1 MLKKIKINKY
11 NETIYYEK
19 LDNGLDVYM
28 WPNNNVSSY
37 YATLSVK
44 YGSVDTN
51 FKIKNKTY
59 EVSKGIA
66 HFLEHVKFNEGPNR
80 TAHEYF
86 NKLGSSI
93 NAFTTFDYTSYEVTA
108 TDKIKENITH
118 LLDYIQT
125 PYFTKE
131 LIEKER
137 KIILSEVKMGKNNPY
152 QVLYYTLNGSVFS
165 NDNHRYY
172 VTGDI
177 DDVKNI
183 TLDEINLVY
192 NTFYHPSNMFL
203 TVTGNFDPEYL
214 SVVIKENQNNKE
226 FKPYLEPEKIKEKE
240 PERVAV
246 RGIDIAGNIALPKLK
261 LAYKIKKDLFGDL
274 SDLEKL
280 LYIRIILNANFG
292 TTSLLKER
300 LLESNLVTKL
310 STSATIVGDYVE
322 IVISSETNY
331 PNEIIKILKETYS
344 NMDIT
349 KKRLERRI
357 RCNIA
362 DFIYGLDDIEYTN
375 TVIQDNIIMYGKL
388 IPNTYDIINS
398 LNVLVANK
406 IIKTMQTEN
415 NCFVIMHPISKEE
428 QSISA

>member
-1 MLKKIKINKY
+1 MLNLMKDQI
-11 NETIYYEK
+11 
-19 LDNGLDVYM
+19 
-28 WPNNNVSSY
+28 
-37 YATLSVK
+37 
-44 YGSVDTN
+44 
-51 FKIKNKTY
+51 
-59 EVSKGIA
+59 
-66 HFLEHVKFNEGPNR
+66 

-108 TDKIKENITH
+108 TDKIKGNITH
-118 LLDYIQT
+118 LLDYVQT

-322 IVISSETNY
+322 IVISSETSY

-428 QSISA
+428 Q

>member
-1 MLKKIKINKY
+1 M
-11 NETIYYEK
+11 
-19 LDNGLDVYM
+19 
-28 WPNNNVSSY
+28 
-37 YATLSVK
+37 
-44 YGSVDTN
+44 
-51 FKIKNKTY
+51 
-59 EVSKGIA
+59 
-66 HFLEHVKFNEGPNR
+66 
-80 TAHEYF
+80 
-86 NKLGSSI
+86 
-93 NAFTTFDYTSYEVTA
+93 
-108 TDKIKENITH
+108 
-118 LLDYIQT
+118 
-125 PYFTKE
+125 
-131 LIEKER
+131 
-137 KIILSEVKMGKNNPY
+137 
-152 QVLYYTLNGSVFS
+152 
-165 NDNHRYY
+165 
-172 VTGDI
+172 
-177 DDVKNI
+177 
-183 TLDEINLVY
+183 
-192 NTFYHPSNMFL
+192 
-203 TVTGNFDPEYL
+203 
-214 SVVIKENQNNKE
+214 
-226 FKPYLEPEKIKEKE
+226 
-240 PERVAV
+240 
-246 RGIDIAGNIALPKLK
+246 PKLK

-322 IVISSETNY
+322 IVISSETSY

-415 NCFVIMHPISKEE
+415 NCFV
-428 QSISA
+428 

>member
-51 FKIKNKTY
+51 FRIKNKTY

-66 HFLEHVKFNEGPNR
+66 NFLEHVKFNEGPNR

-118 LLDYIQT
+118 LLDYVQT

-152 QVLYYTLNGSVFS
+152 QILYYTLNGYVFS

-406 IIKTMQTEN
+406 FIKTMQTEN
-415 NCFVIMHPISKEE
+415 N
-428 QSISA
+428 

>member
-118 LLDYIQT
+118 LLDYVQT

-322 IVISSETNY
+322 IVISSETN
-331 PNEIIKILKETYS
+331 
-344 NMDIT
+344 
-349 KKRLERRI
+349 
-357 RCNIA
+357 
-362 DFIYGLDDIEYTN
+362 
-375 TVIQDNIIMYGKL
+375 
-388 IPNTYDIINS
+388 
-398 LNVLVANK
+398 
-406 IIKTMQTEN
+406 
-415 NCFVIMHPISKEE
+415 
-428 QSISA
+428 